1 MKSIIKKQFID
12 CSDTDSFCFSL
23 ICSECGKVWKSTP
36 IRFSKAGENS
46 FTEERRII
54 LKILY
59 EREHA
64 IALEKAAAEASTF
77 FNLCPHCGKM
87 VCDDC
92 FLICEDLDICR
103 SCAESLKET
112 GEPISFAGWV
122 AG

>member
-1 MKSIIKKQFID
+1 MKHVIRTHLTD
-12 CSDTDSFCFSL
+12 RSDQEKFCFSL
-23 ICSECGKVWKSTP
+23 VCKECGSEWRSTP
-36 IRFSKAGENS
+36 IRFSKAGENAS
-46 FTEERRII
+46 TEERRII
-54 LKILY
+54 LKMLY

-64 IALEKAAAEASTF
+64 AALENAAEEAKNY
-77 FNLCPHCGKM
+77 FNICPHCGKM

>member
-1 MKSIIKKQFID
+1 M
-12 CSDTDSFCFSL
+12 
-23 ICSECGKVWKSTP
+23 
-36 IRFSKAGENS
+36 
-46 FTEERRII
+46 
-54 LKILY
+54 
-59 EREHA
+59 
-64 IALEKAAAEASTF
+64 ALEKAAAEAATF

-92 FLICEDLDICR
+92 FMICEDLDICR